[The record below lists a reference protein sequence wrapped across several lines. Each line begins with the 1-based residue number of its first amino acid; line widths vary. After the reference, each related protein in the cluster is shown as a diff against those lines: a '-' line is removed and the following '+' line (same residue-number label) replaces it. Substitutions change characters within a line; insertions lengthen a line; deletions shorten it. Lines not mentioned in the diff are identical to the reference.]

1 MTTGPGDAAPASQNF
16 GVTDPI
22 SEAPPSPL
30 DYRLSRELEE
40 CLHANNLYE
49 SRSEQQERERVL
61 VELLE
66 LVKDWV
72 HRVAVYQGMPEPDA
86 SDTGARVFTFGS
98 FRLGVNGPG
107 ADIDTLAVT
116 PAHIKRERD
125 VFGLPD
131 PITGA
136 TSPPENVLV
145 NILLENPHAADIVA
159 VAESYV
165 PIIKMTYRGVEI
177 DLLCASL
184 SMNRIP
190 ASLDILDD
198 QVLRN
203 VDEATQRSINGVRV
217 TDAILRLV
225 PNIENF
231 RTTLRAIKLWAKRR
245 SVYSN
250 SLGFLGGV
258 AWAILTARICQ
269 LYPNAAPSLLLSRFF
284 RIYDEWKWGAT
295 GATPVMLCNISP
307 GIPSLGFKV
316 WSPIAPGSARHIM
329 PVITPS
335 FPCMNTTHNVSRF
348 TLQVMKA
355 EIEHSKR
362 VVDGII
368 TSAGVSSDGNAPS
381 SDGVAAWQSL
391 FEKSSFFGDYTFYLA
406 VDVFA
411 DDPTSFSRWKGLVES
426 KLRFLLH
433 RLDDE
438 PFVTEA
444 RPYPD
449 GVVGNPE
456 LPAGCGVT
464 FFFGIKFTPPPKT
477 SDGSR
482 AARDI
487 STPVQLWRRN
497 HVEIWP
503 DRTSAMRVNVK
514 SLRGNSLPEY
524 IRQAGL
530 IPMNPKNLR
539 RRVVKKKKK
548 VKPSVDTTIG
558 SAVEESTGASVSFEP
573 RRDGDMRTSSPSPL
587 ASDAENGNK
596 TTLKRK
602 AASDELEADSARI
615 VKRVSTKNSTE
626 DGARGPAVR
635 DLTLFAD
642 VGNEMNTSG
651 TSDRAAFSQVAKDSS
666 VVAVQRK
673 SGHIEEGRD
682 KTSGDSA
689 GDVET
694 AISGDDGGR
703 EDASGDA
710 DPVPTVP
717 DELSAAQKLLAKSA
731 ARHGKVSAKVV
742 VGDELE
748 AGDGVMEPG
757 TPRECRVRKQSMTVK
772 LQKG

>member
-1 MTTGPGDAAPASQNF
+1 MTAGPIESVPASQHF

-22 SEAPPSPL
+22 SEATPSAL

-49 SRSEQQERERVL
+49 SRAEQQERERVL
-61 VELLE
+61 VELLD

-72 HRVAVYQGMPEPDA
+72 HRVALHQGMPEPDA

-116 PAHIKRERD
+116 PAHINRERD

-131 PITGA
+131 TATGA
-136 TSPPENVLV
+136 TTPSKNVLV
-145 NILLENPHAADIVA
+145 NILRENPHATDIVA
-159 VAESYV
+159 VADSYV

-190 ASLDILDD
+190 ADLDILED

-225 PNIENF
+225 PNIQNF

-250 SLGFLGGV
+250 SLGYLGGV

-284 RIYDEWKWGAT
+284 RIYDEWKWGAA

-335 FPCMNTTHNVSRF
+335 FPSMNTTHNVSRF
-348 TLQVMKA
+348 TLQTMKL
-355 EIEHSKR
+355 EIEHAKR
-362 VVDGII
+362 IVDLIVATTTI
-368 TSAGVSSDGNAPS
+368 TADGTGAKPAAAGVT
-381 SDGVAAWQSL
+381 AWQSL

-438 PFVTEA
+438 QYVTEV

-449 GVVGNPE
+449 GLSGNPG

-464 FFFGIKFTPPPKT
+464 FFFGVKFSPPPKS
-477 SDGSR
+477 SDGTR
-482 AARDI
+482 RQRDI

-497 HVEIWP
+497 HVEVWQERTAAMHLAVTALKGNALP
-503 DRTSAMRVNVK
+503 D
-514 SLRGNSLPEY
+514 Y

-530 IPMNPKNLR
+530 IPMNPTNVR
-539 RRVVKKKKK
+539 RKVVKKKKK
-548 VKPSVDTTIG
+548 AKAAVDCERVLEKKDSAITPLTTGSGDANNAPSL
-558 SAVEESTGASVSFEP
+558 SAVEAEITS
-573 RRDGDMRTSSPSPL
+573 DG
-587 ASDAENGNK
+587 
-596 TTLKRK
+596 TLKRK
-602 AASDELEADSARI
+602 ANGDELERESGR
-615 VKRVSTKNSTE
+615 STKRASSRAIGASASADDTLSSKDEKEKPSNAAVTGGEFDMVLQPGAQALSTGMLGRDAKAQAE
-626 DGARGPAVR
+626 D
-635 DLTLFAD
+635 
-642 VGNEMNTSG
+642 
-651 TSDRAAFSQVAKDSS
+651 
-666 VVAVQRK
+666 
-673 SGHIEEGRD
+673 GRD
-682 KTSGDSA
+682 KVSGDSA
-689 GDVET
+689 GET
-694 AISGDDGGR
+694 AVFADDGAPEDSSGDRDG
-703 EDASGDA
+703 A
-710 DPVPTVP
+710 PP
-717 DELSAAQKLLAKSA
+717 DEVSAAEKLLAKSA
-731 ARHGKVSAKVV
+731 ARRGEGLAKVV
-742 VGDELE
+742 SDELE
-748 AGDGVMEPG
+748 ANDGPQVA
-757 TPRECRVRKQSMTVK
+757 TPRGSRPRKPTMAVK
-772 LQKG
+772 LNKS